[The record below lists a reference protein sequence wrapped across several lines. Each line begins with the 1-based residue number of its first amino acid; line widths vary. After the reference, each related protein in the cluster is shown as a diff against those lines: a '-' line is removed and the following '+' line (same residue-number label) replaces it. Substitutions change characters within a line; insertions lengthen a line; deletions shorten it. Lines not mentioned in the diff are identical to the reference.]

1 MSDYHGRAV
10 LVAENQTPVQVEA
23 VLVARRDGEPGT
35 WPWRGK
41 VTPVPH
47 QSLLAFVWAANVEL
61 HVQGVP
67 HPCYVSAAGERVSEV
82 EGLDK
87 PRF

>member
-1 MSDYHGRAV
+1 VSDFRGRAV
-10 LVAENQTPVQVEA
+10 LTAENQPPVEVDA

-41 VTPVPH
+41 VTPVLH
-47 QSLLAFVWAANVEL
+47 QSLLDFVWAARVEL
-61 HVQGVP
+61 HVKGDP